1 MQCDIQVV
9 SWKKRELLVTVWNDS
24 MHCDSGDDMGEG
36 GAKMGGECKYC
47 TEVREGIRKRE
58 KG

>member
-1 MQCDIQVV
+1 MEEE
-9 SWKKRELLVTVWNDS
+9 RELLVTVWNDS
-24 MHCDSGDDMGEG
+24 MHCDSGHDMGKG
-36 GAKMGGECKYC
+36 GAKMGGERKYC